1 MTNRD
6 EPVAPGHAASP
17 SVDRALAALE
27 CLAEH
32 RDGLAMSELGRRLGV
47 AKSSLHAILA
57 TMRARGFV
65 DRDPVTKR
73 YTLGARCLLVGAAFA
88 RHDNLLSA
96 FQDLARSLAART
108 GETVQL
114 AVLRG
119 RHACYVGK
127 QDGTHQVR
135 LASTVGS
142 QLPAHATA
150 LGKALLSDLPE
161 ADLDALFAGVA
172 LEPVTAQTITSLA
185 RLKRELARVRADGY
199 AVDRGETLP
208 EVRCVAAPVRGGDGT
223 VAAAISVSVPVF
235 RIDDR
240 REAELAREIRAC
252 AAGLSL
258 RLGHAKAGPLR
269 DTAARAEA
277 ATA

>member
-1 MTNRD
+1 MPNHG
-6 EPVAPGHAASP
+6 EPAHPGPAASP

-32 RDGLAMSELGRRLGV
+32 RDGLAMTELGRRLGV

-57 TMRARGFV
+57 TMQARGFV

-73 YTLGARCLLVGAAFA
+73 YTLGAR
-88 RHDNLLSA
+88 HDDLLSA

-252 AAGLSL
+252 AAELSL